1 MICRIRALLFSLIA
15 LQPALWADPFE
26 EAEVTRTVNIVSLLG
41 EKGPPRRASLGDV
54 VRGKTALK
62 TGGDSRAELKFP
74 DFTITRVGSNALFR
88 FLPGGR
94 EVILESGTI
103 LFSSPKGAGGGKVQ
117 AGAVTAAVTGTDFLI
132 SNVPGAGGRVKVISL
147 SDLVRV
153 FFTEKPSIRVTLRPG
168 ADSRYSERRAEEA
181 DGEENQSEIASR
193 HVAAWRGRGLR
204 SAAKP
209 GTFERDRPQ
218 AGDRS
223 AGAERSNADRR
234 ESPDADRS
242 NSSYCRQRRWA
253 TATTSAS
260 RSGTCTGSSPRTRT
274 GPGTCSTSASRTSA
288 CAPPPAPAPQPPPPP
303 PPPPPPRHLSQSRS
317 RRRREP
323 PPPRE
328 SMGER
333 VRASRI

>member
-1 MICRIRALLFSLIA
+1 MTCRIRALLFSFIA

-41 EKGPPRRASLGDV
+41 EKGPPRRASLGDI

-117 AGAVTAAVTGTDFLI
+117 AGAVTAAVTGTEFLI
-132 SNVPGAGGRVKVISL
+132 SNVPGAGGRVKVICL

-153 FFTEKPSIRVTLRPG
+153 YFTERPSIRVTLRPG
-168 ADSRYSERRAEEA
+168 QTIDIPNGALKMPLVRRINLKLLLATSMLGEA
-181 DGEENQSEIASR
+181 GGFGPLPNQALLNDIAR
-193 HVAAWRGRGLR
+193 KQATGL
-204 SAAKP
+204 P
-209 GTFERDRPQ
+209 VQRDPMLTDANLQTQTAQTARI
-218 AGDRS
+218 AGS
-223 AGAERSNADRR
+223 AGGPPP
-234 ESPDADRS
+234 SP
-242 NSSYCRQRRWA
+242 
-253 TATTSAS
+253 
-260 RSGTCTGSSPRTRT
+260 P
-274 GPGTCSTSASRTSA
+274 PP
-288 CAPPPAPAPQPPPPP
+288 APAPAPPPAPAPAPAPPAPAPQPPPPP
-303 PPPPPPRHLSQSRS
+303 PPPPPQEPAPPPPPPPQPPPRAHPPPP
-317 RRRREP
+317 P

-328 SMGER
+328 GEGPGQNQ
-333 VRASRI
+333 